1 MFVKDIRYIVPSTFA
16 LAQDHT
22 RHTISSHQKRKRRN
36 KNGITN
42 SRGDWRRF
50 SNVAIL
56 QGLQKLPNLWQY
68 RDTSTMVFNKELKI
82 IITSV
87 SNSVI
92 KKKPTAVAKTSNRQE
107 TFNDKAHDQ
116 NKLRAEETRQTESS
130 SPYTDT
136 KNMDTGTAKK
146 KKRRTVE
153 KWEILNK
160 KLKEIP
166 WNELRIVSASA
177 RLFSSVL
184 EPWEESPNG
193 RRRGARTWRTS
204 KQRQHKCTWEG
215 KQMGIEV
222 HGQQAFM
229 ELEGSGIR
237 SCVGRATR
245 QKKAQKWGSYPQGGF
260 NFEENKHK
268 KVLLLKCFVLGQ

>member
-22 RHTISSHQKRKRRN
+22 RHTISWHQIRKRRN

-42 SRGDWRRF
+42 LRGDWRRF

-56 QGLQKLPNLWQY
+56 QGLRELPNLWQY

-82 IITSV
+82 ITSA

-92 KKKPTAVAKTSNRQE
+92 QKKPTAMAKTSNRQE
-107 TFNDKAHDQ
+107 TFNDKADDQ
-116 NKLRAEETRQTESS
+116 KNCEQKKQDKLSRPLPHTN
-130 SPYTDT
+130 T
-136 KNMDTGTAKK
+136 KNMDIGTAKK
-146 KKRRTVE
+146 QKRRTVG

-166 WNELRIVSASA
+166 WNKLRIVSASG

-184 EPWEESPNG
+184 EPWQESPNG
-193 RRRGARTWRTS
+193 RRKEARTWRSS
-204 KQRQHKCTWEG
+204 KQRQHKYALG
-215 KQMGIEV
+215 KGN
-222 HGQQAFM
+222 
-229 ELEGSGIR
+229 
-237 SCVGRATR
+237 
-245 QKKAQKWGSYPQGGF
+245 KWG
-260 NFEENKHK
+260 
-268 KVLLLKCFVLGQ
+268 